1 MIYAL
6 CFGSLITILYFY
18 IVTILFTRNVVVD
31 IDCYNFLNSQ
41 LFSPKL
47 WLRSSL
53 TYYGS
58 YCICFEISTFS
69 SKSFSLIK
77 FDLSFEI
84 YAFGLATSHIGVL
97 KKQTIFLKDFCP
109 WLKNGSN
116 LIWVWID
123 RQKNKSGYKWEE
135 PRKPP
140 MFSVV
145 AFDSIKI

>member
-97 KKQTIFLKDFCP
+97 KKQTNFFWRISALASKM
-109 WLKNGSN
+109 GQ
-116 LIWVWID
+116 IE
-123 RQKNKSGYKWEE
+123 KNKTRHITLLISL
-135 PRKPP
+135 
-140 MFSVV
+140 
-145 AFDSIKI
+145 I

>member
-1 MIYAL
+1 MN
-6 CFGSLITILYFY
+6 FY

-31 IDCYNFLNSQ
+31 IDCYNFFNSQ
-41 LFSPKL
+41 MFGPKL
-47 WLRSSL
+47 WLQSSL

-97 KKQTIFLKDFCP
+97 KKQTIFFEGFLPLTQK
-109 WLKNGSN
+109 WVKSN
-116 LIWVWID
+116 LSLD
-123 RQKNKSGYKWEE
+123 RQTKEQIRIQMGGATKTTHVFCCSFWFNQDLDVLSN
-135 PRKPP
+135 
-140 MFSVV
+140 
-145 AFDSIKI
+145 